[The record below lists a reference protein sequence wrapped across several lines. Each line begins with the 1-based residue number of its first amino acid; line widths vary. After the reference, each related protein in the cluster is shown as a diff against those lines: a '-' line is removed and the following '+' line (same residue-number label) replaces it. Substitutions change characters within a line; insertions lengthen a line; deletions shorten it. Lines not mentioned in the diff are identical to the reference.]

1 MDNLVI
7 VTGLPRS
14 GTSMMMKMLEA
25 GGIVV
30 ITDSQ
35 RQADEDNPNGYFELE
50 NVKEIKRDHSWLD
63 SSKGEAVKMVSMLLY
78 DLPQDRDYI
87 LIFMK
92 RNLDEVIASQ
102 KVMLARKGERPSA
115 EDEEMKRLFSKH
127 LSEIEAWLSERKNFR
142 TLYIHYDEVLKNPQ
156 ETAEDIKQSYLRFI
170 LNVIISIASSIEG
183 VTYSNSIITSMSE
196 SSVVLPFAFEP
207 KMRKSISLKFFS
219 NSSFREV
226 KASISL

>member
-1 MDNLVI
+1 MDNLLI

-25 GGIVV
+25 GGITV
-30 ITDSQ
+30 ITDKQ
-35 RQADEDNPNGYFELE
+35 RQADEDNPYGYFELE
-50 NVKEIKRDHSWLD
+50 QVKEIKRDRSWLG
-63 SSKGEAVKMVSMLLY
+63 SSTGEAVKMVSMLLY
-78 DLPQDRDYI
+78 DLPLDREYS

-156 ETAEDIKQSYLRFI
+156 ETAEDIQKFLGRG
-170 LNVIISIASSIEG
+170 LNIDNMIKSVDPALYRQRNTGLSSGTEAREFDL
-183 VTYSNSIITSMSE
+183 SE
-196 SSVVLPFAFEP
+196 DDNEKIKEQLSSLGY
-207 KMRKSISLKFFS
+207 M
-219 NSSFREV
+219 
-226 KASISL
+226 

>member
-30 ITDSQ
+30 ITDSK

-102 KVMLARKGERPSA
+102 KVMLARKGERPRA

-127 LSEIEAWLSERKNFR
+127 LSEIEAWLSERKNFKI
-142 TLYIHYDEVLKNPQ
+142 LYINYGDVVKQPK
-156 ETAEDIKQSYLRFI
+156 ETAENIQKFLGRGLNIDNMIKSVDPALYRQRSTGL
-170 LNVIISIASSIEG
+170 SSGTEARE
-183 VTYSNSIITSMSE
+183 SE
-196 SSVVLPFAFEP
+196 LSEDDNEQIKEQLSSLGY
-207 KMRKSISLKFFS
+207 M
-219 NSSFREV
+219 
-226 KASISL
+226 

>member
-25 GGIVV
+25 GGIAV

-102 KVMLARKGERPSA
+102 KVMLARKGETPRA
-115 EDEEMKRLFSKH
+115 DYEEMKQLFSKH
-127 LSEIEAWLSERKNFR
+127 LSEIEAWLSERKNFK
-142 TLYIHYDEVLKNPQ
+142 TLYINYDEAVKQPL
-156 ETAEDIKQSYLRFI
+156 ETAENIQKFLGRGLNIDNMIKSVDPALYRHRSTRL
-170 LNVIISIASSIEG
+170 SSGTEATESG
-183 VTYSNSIITSMSE
+183 LSE
-196 SSVVLPFAFEP
+196 DDNEKIREQLSSLGY
-207 KMRKSISLKFFS
+207 M
-219 NSSFREV
+219 
-226 KASISL
+226 